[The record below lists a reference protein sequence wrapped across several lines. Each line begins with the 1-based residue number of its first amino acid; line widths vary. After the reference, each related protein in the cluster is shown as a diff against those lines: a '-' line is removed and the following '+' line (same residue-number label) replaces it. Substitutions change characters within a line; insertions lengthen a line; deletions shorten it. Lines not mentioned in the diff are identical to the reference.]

1 MIKEFENY
9 GYLITDIDEN
19 LLINVKNEIKKNQ
32 MISISDEV
40 DGHVSGTYSLKD
52 SLSDL
57 ENIVMPYLIEYDKHY
72 NYIKTNYSTL
82 TDNLSIVMNDAGVSF
97 QNKHEFNPAHRH
109 PGLMSFIIWLDIPY
123 TRDDEIKLSPGKSKR
138 NKSGSFT
145 MYYTNSIGD
154 IETKDI
160 LLDESYNN
168 KMLLIPSKIKHSVSP
183 FYSTEKTRVS
193 VAGNFFF
200 ETKENKHA

>member
-9 GYLITDIDEN
+9 GYLIADIDEN

-32 MISISDEV
+32 MVSIGDEV

-57 ENIVMPYLIEYDKHY
+57 ESIVMPYFIEYDEHY
-72 NYIKTNYSTL
+72 NYIKTSYSTL
-82 TDNLSIVMNDAGVSF
+82 TDNLSIVMNDAWVSF

-123 TRDDEIKLSPGKSKR
+123 TRDSEIKLSPGKSKR

-183 FYSTEKTRVS
+183 FYSVNKTRVS

-200 ETKENKHA
+200 KTKENKYV